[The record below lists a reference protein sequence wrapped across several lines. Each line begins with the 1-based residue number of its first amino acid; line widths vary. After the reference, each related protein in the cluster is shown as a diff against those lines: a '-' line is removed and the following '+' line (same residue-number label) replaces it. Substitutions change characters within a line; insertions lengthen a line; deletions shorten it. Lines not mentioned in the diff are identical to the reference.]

1 MRTRRIE
8 AAIVIVITVALS
20 ATGVS
25 GAMASTTVTPGEPG
39 GATAISTGTD
49 VATRQPARQVNP
61 CRTNRPFLKRIFVTI
76 STQQLIACNGLE
88 LIVSTAV
95 TTGASSISDAHY
107 ATPTG
112 TWRIDNKVRNTV
124 LAGHDVNG
132 SWRDPVAYWMPFWE
146 GYGFHD
152 ASWQKFPFG
161 SSLYKTE
168 GSHGCVHVPTA
179 AMGVLYGWAG
189 VGTLVTISN

>member
-1 MRTRRIE
+1 MRTRRTK
-8 AAIVIVITVALS
+8 AAVAIAIAVALS
-20 ATGVS
+20 ATGMS
-25 GAMASTTVTPGEPG
+25 GAMAATVVSPGSAIPG
-39 GATAISTGTD
+39 AAAPTGRDIATQP
-49 VATRQPARQVNP
+49 TRQSDP
-61 CRTNRPFLKRIFVTI
+61 CHSNRPFLKRIFVTI
-76 STQQLIACNGLE
+76 STQHLIACDGLE
-88 LIVSTAV
+88 LIVSTAI
-95 TTGASSISDAHY
+95 TTGASSIRDAHY

-132 SWRDPVAYWMPFWE
+132 SWRDPVDYWMPFWE
-146 GYGFHD
+146 CYGFHD